1 MIHILYSLLKPF
13 LMKRIRLF
21 IALASAAILLLG
33 ACQTKTG
40 RASEPVQATLLWT
53 GEIAADGCGFEVMID
68 GRKYLPAN
76 EDAIDASFKNSDST
90 EVRLEYVRL
99 QEQIDRRCGMLPQ
112 PRIMDAIRIVSI
124 EQL

>member
-1 MIHILYSLLKPF
+1 
-13 LMKRIRLF
+13 MKRIRLF